1 MRILLALGLLL
12 LMPQSQLQT
21 ARDYYNEI
29 YKVGGLDNFAD
40 GEVCFDDDPKLDTF
54 FIFGQSKHM
63 REFMQLDGTFAKL
76 SKPMQAKLKKD
87 FLIVR
92 GYNKGIAFDN
102 NDFYDKDGASWLDEA
117 TGFIDKAKTRQMR
130 IRLTINWE
138 TLRYKRSVEILDQ
151 DSKFL
156 SEVAHFGR
164 CEDVSPAFRQHGAAN
179 LASTPSR

>member
-1 MRILLALGLLL
+1 MKALFIFTLLL
-12 LMPQSQLQT
+12 LMPQAPPQT

-54 FIFGQSKHM
+54 FIFAQSKFM
-63 REFMQLDGTFAKL
+63 RDLMMMDGSFTKL
-76 SKPMQAKLKKD
+76 SKPMQTQLKKD
-87 FLIVR
+87 YLIVR

-102 NDFYDKDGASWLDEA
+102 NEFYDKDGASWLNEA

-138 TLRYKRSVEILDQ
+138 TLRYKRSVEILDA
-151 DSKFL
+151 DSRFL

-164 CEDVSPAFRQHGAAN
+164 CEDVSPAIRQHGAAN
-179 LASTPSR
+179 LDPKPSQ

>member
-1 MRILLALGLLL
+1 
-12 LMPQSQLQT
+12 MPQTQPQT

-76 SKPMQAKLKKD
+76 SKPMQEQLKKD

-102 NDFYDKDGASWLDEA
+102 NEFYDKDGASWLNEA
-117 TGFIDKAKTRQMR
+117 HGFLDKAATKQIR

-138 TLRYKRSVEILDQ
+138 TLRYKRSVELLDH
-151 DSKFL
+151 DSRFL
-156 SEVAHFGR
+156 SEVARFGR
-164 CEDVSPAFRQHGAAN
+164 CEDVSPAIHQHGAAN
-179 LASTPSR
+179 LDSTPSR

>member
-1 MRILLALGLLL
+1 
-12 LMPQSQLQT
+12 MPQATPQT

-29 YKVGGLDNFAD
+29 YKAGGLDRFAD

-63 REFMQLDGTFAKL
+63 REFMELDGTFAKL
-76 SKPMQAKLKKD
+76 SKPMQAQLKKD

-102 NDFYDKDGASWLDEA
+102 NEFYDKDGSSWLNEA
-117 TGFIDKAKTRQMR
+117 TGFIDKAETKQMR

-138 TLRYKRSVEILDQ
+138 TLRYKRSVEILDH
-151 DSKFL
+151 DSRFL
-156 SEVAHFGR
+156 SEVARFGR
-164 CEDVSPAFRQHGAAN
+164 CEDVKTDVQQHGGGI
-179 LASTPSR
+179 